1 MSTKIYNG
9 LRVVDPR
16 ENVFD
21 VTSIIATRI
30 RSKFHE
36 ECLRVVAE
44 EMSRIIDNP
53 DQHEGKDPEKRVFF
67 DAEKNWNEFQ
77 DAVGDTS
84 VFNDPLRFSI
94 AFGEATDGHIIAC
107 YFCDRSVDYRSVLM
121 DTGLFED
128 YHYQNNADREDG
140 ISEQEW
146 DKRREDWESILDES
160 SSFGSLPMWELESSS
175 PHVFLYPLIFK
186 PDVDLNLYH
195 TPKQRLIP
203 IIRKAV
209 MEYVVD
215 SHRKSHGKGPGP
227 GDIFDYL
234 GDMNPKILALVDGL
248 PDDSP
253 LLPEPLESLKVKY
266 GDIPDVKKIPRLI
279 IEDIIE
285 SQ

>member
-1 MSTKIYNG
+1 MSMKIYNG

-16 ENVFD
+16 ETVFG

-36 ECLRVVAE
+36 ECFRVVAE

-53 DQHEGKDPEKRVFF
+53 DKHEVKNPERMVFF

-77 DAVGDTS
+77 DSMGDTS
-84 VFNDPLRFSI
+84 IFNDPLRFSI
-94 AFGEATDGHIIAC
+94 AFGKANDGHIIAC
-107 YFCDRSVDYRSVLM
+107 YFCDQSVDYRSVLM

-128 YHYQNNADREDG
+128 YHYQNNADQEDG

-146 DKRREDWESILDES
+146 NKRREDWESILDES

-175 PHVFLYPLIFK
+175 PHVFSYPLIFK
-186 PDVDLNLYH
+186 PEVDLNLYY

-203 IIRKAV
+203 IIRRAV
-209 MEYVVD
+209 MDYLVD
-215 SHRKSHGKGPGP
+215 SHRKSYGEDPEP
-227 GDIFDYL
+227 EDIFDYL
-234 GDMNPKILALVDGL
+234 SDMNPKIFALVDGL

-266 GDIPDVKKIPRLI
+266 GEIPEVKKIPRLI

-285 SQ
+285 L